1 MSAGTGQLGFF
12 FGRPTTA
19 FLRFGLAGLLSI
31 FSASC
36 HRGNSES
43 QEFKLQDLQVELG
56 TAGVWTEDRPN
67 QLRIQVTNRGAHF
80 QGKVRVQGSLDFGPR
95 LDRTTRPGPETD
107 HVVYE
112 LTTELPSDSTREL
125 IFPVDAAYWQ
135 RVDIDFIASSGRGVQ
150 TEARLPQASRDR
162 LRILVVGESL
172 PNLGP
177 LFENLGQCFQTEL
190 SPSKTSYEPRVSLLR
205 PRDLPAR
212 FEAFAP
218 FELVCLYGT
227 SLVAATSEA
236 HEALRVWVE
245 RGGTLVAFPGPEW
258 DSGVP
263 SRVRDLLGITSSSAR
278 DRAPPELAARLSK
291 NAGKNA
297 GWGYYRE
304 IQPREGTATH
314 DGGIS
319 YTSRPG
325 AGHVTMLSARP
336 EGPSFPS
343 PEEGPGFHAALRDA
357 FVRALSFAGKP
368 GPSLARLTGVAPS
381 ALAEISS
388 FRVPQPSSILA
399 GLTSYFLLGFL
410 LPAWLFRRRHREWT
424 YAWIVAS
431 AVVATAAFITVGL
444 AGGVR
449 RLEIQEINL
458 VRLHSDGRGAEATSY
473 VGFVSPR
480 FQRLSPQDGAADA
493 DTAPLAAAFPQ
504 AIRLNLID
512 RSPGGRRVHEPL
524 TLSVSS
530 DGRAEAQDI
539 SLRPNG
545 QRSLRLDYPVPK
557 QNIVTLRTEESTDQA
572 PLRRF
577 FTHRGSRKALA
588 FLVFPEVCHFLGEV
602 TPNDERP
609 FWPPPSDRGNKSRSI
624 FRIAGMTHYSSPSE
638 LWDGIHRH
646 VPAAVVGLDAPPNQR
661 RIGPPLKNIIAATI
675 WGLVSDVRGLSPF
688 DPYSFQ
694 VKEDLRPALRV
705 KYQARTPAYLLLVS
719 TKPFVPLAI
728 SEAHD
733 RRTITLLVV
742 EIPRQDRER

>member
-1 MSAGTGQLGFF
+1 ML
-12 FGRPTTA
+12 PV
-19 FLRFGLAGLLSI
+19 GLAAALAL
-31 FSASC
+31 FSTSC
-36 HRGNSES
+36 DRGSSDSE
-43 QEFKLQDLQVELG
+43 EFDLKDLQVELG

-80 QGKVRVQGSLDFGPR
+80 QGKVRVRGSLVFGSRP
-95 LDRTTRPGPETD
+95 DGTTPPGPESD
-107 HVVYE
+107 NVLYE
-112 LTTELPSDSTREL
+112 LATELPSDSTREL

-135 RVDIDFIASSGRGVQ
+135 RVDIDFIASNGREVR
-150 TEARLPQASRDR
+150 TEAQLPQASRDR
-162 LRILVVGESL
+162 LRVLVVGESL
-172 PNLGP
+172 PNLDP
-177 LFENLGQCFQTEL
+177 LFENLGRCFQTET
-190 SPSKTSYEPRVSLLR
+190 SPPKTSYKPRVSVL
-205 PRDLPAR
+205 PPQDLPAR
-212 FEAFAP
+212 SEAFAP

-227 SLVAATSEA
+227 SLVAASSEA

-263 SRVRDLLGITSSSAR
+263 PRVLGLLGITSSSGR
-278 DRAPPELAARLSK
+278 DGAPPELATRLGK

-297 GWGYYRE
+297 DGGYYRE
-304 IQPREGTATH
+304 IQPREGTTTRD
-314 DGGIS
+314 DGLS

-325 AGHVTMLSARP
+325 AGQVTVLSARP
-336 EGPSFPS
+336 TGSSFPS

-357 FVRALSFAGKP
+357 FLRALSFAGKP
-368 GPSLARLTGVAPS
+368 GPSLARLAGVAPS

-388 FRVPQPSSILA
+388 FRVPHLSSILA

-458 VRLHSDGRGAEATSY
+458 VRLHSDGRGAEATSF

-480 FQRLSPQDGAADA
+480 FQRLSPQDGAAGPDK
-493 DTAPLAAAFPQ
+493 APLAAAFPQ
-504 AIRLNLID
+504 DLRLDLID
-512 RSPGGRRVHEPL
+512 RNRGGRRTHEPL
-524 TLSVSS
+524 TLSVSR
-530 DGRAEAQDI
+530 DGRTDAQDI
-539 SLRPNG
+539 ALRPNG

-557 QNIVTLRTEESTDQA
+557 QELVTLRTEESTDQA

-602 TPNDERP
+602 NPNDERL
-609 FWPPPSDRGNKSRSI
+609 FWPPPSHSANKSRNTFQIS
-624 FRIAGMTHYSSPSE
+624 GMTHNSTTRE
-638 LWDGIHRH
+638 LWNGIHRH
-646 VPAAVVGLDAPPNQR
+646 VQEAVVGLHTPPRQR
-661 RIGPPLKNIIAATI
+661 QPEPPLKNVVAATI
-675 WGLVSDVRGLSPF
+675 WGLVTDVRGLSPF
-688 DPYSFQ
+688 EPYGFQ
-694 VKEDLRPALRV
+694 SEDEFRPALRA
-705 KYQARTPAYLLLVS
+705 KFQARTPAYLLLVS

-733 RRTITLLVV
+733 RQAITLLVL
-742 EIPRQDRER
+742 EIPRQDSER